1 MTAYPPSY
9 YAATAH
15 TAPPRPALD
24 SDVTCDIAVI
34 GGGYTGLSSALAL
47 ARAGHDV
54 RLIEAA
60 KIGWG
65 ASGRN
70 GGQAIGGLRK
80 GAVALIEQFGAEQAR
95 GLNAI
100 GDRARDHFWDLI
112 GRENIDCDARRGHLQ
127 AAARAS
133 DMGHLRAEI
142 DAYHRVGGNGAPV
155 IIEKPAL
162 GAHIASD
169 SYHGG
174 LFDLGAGHVHPLNL
188 ALGLAVAAERAG
200 AVLYESSRAIGVTGT
215 TVTTQAG
222 RLRASHVILACDGG
236 VGALAPHLARK
247 VMVVGNSIIATEPL
261 GDRAA
266 ALLPSDCA
274 VADTRFVLDYFRR
287 SADGRLL
294 FAGGEKYLPGPPVD
308 VAAFVRPHLLR
319 VFPQLAGVGIDYG
332 WSGDVT
338 VTRSRFAEVGRRGAV
353 IHAHGYSGQGVMLGC
368 LMGTLIADALA
379 GDSIAFDRLA
389 ALPTPDFPG
398 GAALRTP
405 LHVAAMLWYAL
416 RDRL

>member
-1 MTAYPPSY
+1 MQPYPPSW

-15 TAPPRPALD
+15 AAPPRPALD
-24 SDVTCDIAVI
+24 GSVDCDIAVI

-70 GGQAIGGLRK
+70 GGQAIPGLRK
-80 GAVALIEQFGAEQAR
+80 GAAELIDQFGEAPAR
-95 GLNAI
+95 ALNAI

-112 GRENIDCDARRGHLQ
+112 ARENIDCDKRRGHVQ
-127 AAARAS
+127 AAAHPA
-133 DMGHLRAEI
+133 DMAHLRAEI
-142 DAYHRVGGNGAPV
+142 AAYQRLGGTGTPV
-155 IIEKPAL
+155 IVEKSDLP
-162 GAHIASD
+162 AHIASAA
-169 SYHGG
+169 YHGG
-174 LFDLGAGHVHPLNL
+174 LFDPGAGHVHPLNL
-188 ALGLAVAAERAG
+188 ALGLAAAAERAG
-200 AVLYESSRAIGVTGT
+200 AVLHEDTAATAINGA
-215 TVTTQAG
+215 TVTTSRGQ
-222 RLRASHVILACDGG
+222 LRARTVILACDGG
-236 VGALAPHLARK
+236 IGALAPDLARK

-261 GDRAA
+261 GELAA
-266 ALLPSDCA
+266 QLLPSDAA

-294 FAGGEKYLPGPPVD
+294 FAGGEKYLPGAPANVP
-308 VAAFVRPHLLR
+308 AFVRPHMLR
-319 VFPQLAGVGIDYG
+319 VFPQLKDARIDYG

-338 VTRSRFAEVGRRGAV
+338 ITLSRFAEVGRRGDV

-368 LMGTLIADALA
+368 LMGTLIAEALA
-379 GDSIAFDRLA
+379 GNGATFDRLA
-389 ALPTPDFPG
+389 ALPTPAFPG
-398 GAALRTP
+398 GALLRTP
-405 LHVAAMLWYAL
+405 LHVAGMLWYAL